1 MIAPGLDPH
10 TCPYMQLRMQT
21 CTCREVHVAI
31 SQSDLSTASELIAKG
46 CIDYLSV
53 SSVDSAED
61 VR

>member
-1 MIAPGLDPH
+1 MLAAGQDSQ
-10 TCPYMQLRMQT
+10 TCPDMELKLQP
-21 CTCREVHVAI
+21 CTCRELHVAI

-46 CIDYLSV
+46 CVDYLSV